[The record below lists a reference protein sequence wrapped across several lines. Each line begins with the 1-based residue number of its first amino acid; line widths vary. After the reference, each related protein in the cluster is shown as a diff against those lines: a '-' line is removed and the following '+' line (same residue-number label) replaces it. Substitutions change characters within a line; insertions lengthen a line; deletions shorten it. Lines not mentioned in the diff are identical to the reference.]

1 VNPGGARD
9 EGTGPE
15 EREAHEAVLRRA
27 GEAGDAPLDI
37 AGAALA
43 LAALDRPRVPLA
55 RYRRHLDQLVDD
67 LRDAAVGVT
76 DGPGAADALRAT
88 ILEAHGYAGD
98 QLTYDDVQNANLMR
112 VIDRRKGL
120 PVALGILF
128 LHAGRSQGWDMAGL
142 AFPGHFLLRLE
153 LGGERLIV
161 DPFNQGRVCTA
172 AELRDLLKATAG
184 EAAELGPVHYAVAS
198 DREVL
203 LRLQNNIKLRLVQD
217 RKLAPA
223 LDVVGRMLLLAPER
237 AGLWHEA
244 GVLNAHLGNVRAAIA
259 ALEEAL
265 ARAAADA
272 VRHEIAMLLQQLKGS
287 LH

>member
-1 VNPGGARD
+1 VTPAEARD
-9 EGTGPE
+9 DRAGPE

-37 AGAALA
+37 ARAALA
-43 LAALDRPRVPLA
+43 LAALDRPRVSLA
-55 RYRRHLDQLVDD
+55 RYRRHLDQLVRDV
-67 LRDAAVGVT
+67 RDAAAGVT
-76 DGPGAADALRAT
+76 DGEGAADALRAV
-88 ILEAHGYAGD
+88 ILETHGYAGD
-98 QLTYDDVQNANLMR
+98 QLTYDDLQNANLMR

-128 LHAGRSQGWDMAGL
+128 LHAGRAQGWAMAGL
-142 AFPGHFLLRLE
+142 AFPGHFLVRLE

-161 DPFNQGRVCTA
+161 DPFNWGRVRTA
-172 AELRDLLKATAG
+172 AELRGLLKATAG
-184 EAAELGPVHYAVAS
+184 QASELDPMHYAAAS

-217 RKLAPA
+217 RKLGPA
-223 LDVVGRMLLLAPER
+223 LDILGRMLLLAPER
-237 AGLWHEA
+237 AALWHEA
-244 GVLNAHLGNVRAAIA
+244 GVCNAHLGNIRAAIA

-265 ARAAADA
+265 ARAASDA